1 VNDQPLVTL
10 AIAAFNPDFFRDALH
25 SALIQDYPNLEVLV
39 CDDSRDDRIKRIV
52 DELAGESGRAVRYLR
67 NANRLGFAC
76 NLQVCVEQATGSL
89 IKFLCDDDYL
99 VAQSISLQVEA
110 MSGRPEIGF
119 CVYQRLLSA
128 ADGALLPSRM
138 INAAVSQENV
148 ELKGSDL
155 LEAIEPGVYNLVGGI
170 SHCLMRR
177 ELVAEILPLLV
188 QGGEGFQA
196 RLDLALYICLLRRS
210 NLASLNRVLGVERLH
225 AAQLSNQSAMT
236 VVHAKETEWL
246 REMLQARPGEPAPA
260 MGWARYRPLA
270 GEAGPWQEYD
280 LNHLHSRQLVRAQH
294 RLGADCKTF
303 EEVYRQW
310 LDYRKLSG
318 AQLEQL
324 SRRVALWPQ
333 RPRIIPLIW
342 VQQGEERALQVSLDS
357 IEGQS
362 YACGPCVII
371 APPGMSVPVQAGV
384 ESVVVHDSGLELL
397 NQRLGMAQEDD
408 WFFLLRAGDRLQP
421 HALAIMAERMALR
434 PGCVCLYLDEGRHD
448 GLQSSAPVFKPDFNL
463 DLMRSMPY
471 VGRALAFK
479 CSALRQ
485 AGGFD
490 PGFEVLAPH
499 DALWRLVEA
508 HGVQVVEH
516 VDELL
521 LECEH
526 DLEQWLSAPQCV
538 RQAPRV
544 VAAHLQRLGIEA
556 EVIGREDRAQCRVNY
571 PADPRAGVSILLAAG
586 NDLADLIRCVEAL
599 FEFTAHARFELLVLV
614 SASTPAA
621 VCQWLQAMSEVGG
634 EQLRAVEVDA
644 DQEVYHQAAQH
655 ALMEHVLL
663 FDTACLAFDRQWLA
677 ELLSH
682 AQRPEVGVVG
692 PKLCTPDG
700 KIAAAGKVLALE
712 GVVGSPFKGSQ
723 INASGYQNRLEV
735 VQNWSVLP
743 FAGLLVRR
751 ELFCAL
757 QGLDSSLAVQGLDS
771 ADLCLKVREQGY
783 LVVWTPHSLL
793 GHLADGERVQDNR
806 LDAKR
811 ASQAFYQRWLSV
823 AARDP
828 AYNRNL
834 ALSSP
839 AFRLEPGGKGGWDPF
854 ISRIVPT
861 VLAMPANANAVGT
874 YRLIQPLRAL
884 EEAGWIQGQVHHG
897 AIEPVELER
906 INSDVIIFQCRYSQ
920 AALDEMVW
928 TRSLSRARLIYEI
941 DDYVL
946 EVPDK
951 NDHGR
956 GMPGNMRE
964 LVSGCIGQCERVIV
978 STAPLA
984 EALSTLHHDIRVVP
998 NMLAP
1003 ERWSGLTSKRQTS
1016 AKPRV
1021 GWAGG
1026 TSHRGDLEMLEGVV
1040 KALADRV
1047 DWVFMGMCPP
1057 SLRPY
1062 VKEFY
1067 RSVPL
1072 ALYPRK
1078 LASLNLDLALAP
1090 LEQNLFN
1097 DCKSNL
1103 RLLEYGA
1110 CGFPVVCTD
1119 SKAYAGYLP
1128 CTRVR
1133 ENTTEQWLE
1142 AILTHLADPQASYRQ
1157 GDALREAVLR
1167 DYMLM
1172 PHNLQQWANA
1182 WLAD

>member
-1 VNDQPLVTL
+1 MNDQPLVTL

-52 DELAGESGRAVRYLR
+52 DELVGESGRAVRYLR

-119 CVYQRLLSA
+119 CTSQRLLCA

-138 INAAVSQENV
+138 INAAVSQENA

-155 LEAIEPGVYNLVGGI
+155 LEAIEPGVNNLVGGI

-188 QGGEGFQA
+188 MGGDGFQA
-196 RLDLALYICLLRRS
+196 RLDLALYVCLLRRS
-210 NLASLNRVLGVERLH
+210 NLANLKRVLGVERLH
-225 AAQLSNQSAMT
+225 AAQLSNQSALT
-236 VVHAKETEWL
+236 LAYAKETEWL
-246 REMLQARPGEPAPA
+246 RAMLQARPSEPAPA
-260 MGWARYRPLA
+260 TGWARYRPLG
-270 GEAGPWQEYD
+270 GEAGTWLEYD
-280 LNHLHSRQLVRAQH
+280 LNILISRQSATTRHQ
-294 RLGADCKTF
+294 LGTDCMTF

-310 LDYRKLSG
+310 LDFRQLSS

-324 SRRVALWPQ
+324 SRRVAQWPQ

-342 VQQGEERALQVSLDS
+342 VQGGEERALQVSLDS
-357 IEGQS
+357 IEKQA
-362 YACGPCVII
+362 YAGGSCVII
-371 APPGMSVPVQAGV
+371 APPGVSVPVQAGV
-384 ESVVVHDSGLELL
+384 DAVVVQDNGLELL
-397 NQRLGMAQEDD
+397 NLRLGMAQEGD

-421 HALAIMAERMALR
+421 HALAVMAERMALR
-434 PGCVCLYLDEGRHD
+434 PDCVCLYLDEGRHD

-490 PGFEVLAPH
+490 PSFDVLAPH

-508 HGVQVVEH
+508 QGVQVVEH

-526 DLEQWLSAPQCV
+526 DLEQWLTDPQCV

-556 EVIGREDRAQCRVNY
+556 EIIGREGRAQCRVNY
-571 PADPRAGVSILLAAG
+571 PADPSAGVSILLAAG

-614 SASTPAA
+614 SASTP
-621 VCQWLQAMSEVGG
+621 VPVRQWLQAMSEVGG
-634 EQLRAVEVDA
+634 EQLLAVEVDA
-644 DQEVYHQAAQH
+644 DQDMYQQAAQR
-655 ALMEHVLL
+655 ARMAHVLL

-692 PKLCTPDG
+692 PKLCAPDG
-700 KIAAAGKVLALE
+700 KIATAGRVLGLD
-712 GVVGSPFKGSQ
+712 GVVGTPFKGSQ
-723 INASGYQNRLEV
+723 PHASGYQHRLEV

-751 ELFCAL
+751 ALFCAL
-757 QGLDSSLAVQGLDS
+757 QGLDGRLALQGLDS

-783 LVVWTPHSLL
+783 LVVWTPHSML
-793 GHLADGERVQDNR
+793 GHLADGELAQVRT
-806 LDAKR
+806 LDVKR
-811 ASQAFYQRWLSV
+811 ARLAFYQRWLPV

-834 ALSSP
+834 ALRSP
-839 AFRLEPGGKGGWDPF
+839 AFRLEPGSKGGWDPF
-854 ISRIVPT
+854 ISRVVPA
-861 VLAMPANANAVGT
+861 VLAMPANATAVGT

-884 EEAGWIQGQVHHG
+884 EEAGWVQGQVHHG
-897 AIEPVELER
+897 TIKPVELER
-906 INSDVIIFQCRYSQ
+906 INPDVIIYQCRYSQ
-920 AALDEMVW
+920 AALEEMSW
-928 TRSLSRARLIYEI
+928 TRTLSRARHIYEI

-946 EVPDK
+946 EIPDK

-956 GMPGNMRE
+956 GMPGNIRE
-964 LVSGCIGQCERVIV
+964 LAGGCIAQCERVVV

-984 EALSTLHHDIRVVP
+984 EALSALHHDIRVVP

-1003 ERWSGLTSKRQTS
+1003 ERWDGLTSKRQTS

-1026 TSHRGDLEMLEGVV
+1026 TSHRGDLEMLEDVV

-1062 VKEFY
+1062 VKEFH

-1090 LEQNLFN
+1090 LEQSLFN

-1142 AILTHLADPQASYRQ
+1142 AILMHLADPQASYRQ